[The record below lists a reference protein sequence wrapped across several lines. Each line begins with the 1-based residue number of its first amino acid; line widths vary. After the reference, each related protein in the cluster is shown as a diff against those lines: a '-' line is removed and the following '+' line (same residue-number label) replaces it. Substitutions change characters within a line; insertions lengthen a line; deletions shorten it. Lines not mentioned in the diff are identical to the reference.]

1 MLPLKNLDALK
12 CLVTASFCN
21 GLSKVKAAT
30 DESSNLR
37 IVLEKDADDV
47 QGLTDPLAVSSY
59 LAHNDPV
66 FFKPDQKAEILQW
79 IFYGQSEIYP
89 HVQGYVHFCND
100 NARDVAFQ
108 QKQRKAKLVK
118 SLCFLDTIL
127 RCKTFFVGERL
138 TLADTFLAIDILP
151 LFNVTLNGTPLINEI
166 CPSQNLTHLKR
177 WHQTIVNQK
186 KFLAV
191 YQPSKFMVKL
201 ETKETKKTPKAQSSN
216 IDAKKEVPKILCL
229 HGYRQTS
236 TTFYEKLGA
245 FRKMVGKKCNL
256 TLVNAPHVVTSLD
269 RDSTVPTQDEA
280 EEQRGWWFSQPHG
293 YFKSDD
299 ISDCDKGFD
308 ESLELIKKTI
318 EEEGPFQGIMGFSQG
333 AALTAMLCMMPEFK
347 FDFAMVF
354 APFKSV
360 CSKHDKLYRNV
371 DIPTLYVIG
380 DGDQVVL
387 PARQDILS
395 EYFSNATIVRHE
407 GGHFVPAT
415 SKQKPAYLKFLE
427 EQNK

>member
-1 MLPLKNLDALK
+1 MMLTLKNLDALK

-21 GLSKVKAAT
+21 GLSKVKAVT
-30 DESSNLR
+30 DESSNIR
-37 IVLEKDADDV
+37 IALENPEDVQNV
-47 QGLTDPLAVSSY
+47 QGLTDPLALSSY
-59 LAHNDPV
+59 LAHSDPI
-66 FFKPDQKAEILQW
+66 FFKGQQPFHKAEILQW
-79 IFYGQSEIYP
+79 VFYGQSELIP
-89 HVQGYVHFCND
+89 LVQGYLHFCNQ
-100 NARDVAFQ
+100 NSRDVAFQ

-118 SLCFLDTIL
+118 SLCYLDATL
-127 RCKTFFVGERL
+127 QSKTFLVGERL

-151 LFNVTLNGTPLINEI
+151 LFNVSLNGVSLIKDV
-166 CPSQNLTHLKR
+166 CPSHNLIHLNR

-191 YQPSKFMVKL
+191 YQPSKFQAKI
-201 ETKETKKTPKAQSSN
+201 ETKAASAGN
-216 IDAKKEVPKILCL
+216 AAKKEVPKILCL

-245 FRKMVGKKCNL
+245 FRKMVGKKCSL
-256 TLVNAPHVVTSLD
+256 RLLNAPHL
-269 RDSTVPTQDEA
+269 VPNPEESD
-280 EEQRGWWFSQPHG
+280 EQRGWWFSQPHG

-299 ISDCDKGFD
+299 VSDCDKGFE
-308 ESLELIKKTI
+308 ESLDLIRKTI
-318 EEEGPFQGIMGFSQG
+318 QEEGPFQGIMGFSQG
-333 AALTAMLCMMPEFK
+333 AALTVLLCMMPEFK

-360 CSKHDKLYRNV
+360 CSKHDKFYQSV
-371 DIPTLYVIG
+371 DIPTLYVVG
-380 DGDQVVL
+380 DGDQVIH
-387 PARQDILS
+387 PSQS
-395 EYFSNATIVRHE
+395 EALLAYFTKATVVKHD

>member
-1 MLPLKNLDALK
+1 MKYAMLPLKNLDALK

-21 GLSKVKAAT
+21 GLSKLKAAT
-30 DESSNLR
+30 DESSNVR
-37 IVLEKDADDV
+37 IVLENNDDASSV
-47 QGLTDPLAVSSY
+47 QGLADPLAVSSY
-59 LAHNDPV
+59 LAHDDPV
-66 FFKPDQKAEILQW
+66 FFKGQQPCQKAEILQW
-79 IFYGQSEIYP
+79 TFYGQSELYP
-89 HVQGYVHFCND
+89 HVQGYLHFCNI
-100 NARDVAFQ
+100 NNRDVAFQ

-118 SLCFLDTIL
+118 SLCYLDTIL
-127 RCKTFFVGERL
+127 RAKTFLVGERL

-151 LFNVTLNGTPLINEI
+151 LFNVNINGTMLIKEI
-166 CPSQNLTHLKR
+166 CPSHNLIHLKR

-191 YQPSKFMVKL
+191 YQPSKFQVKIG
-201 ETKETKKTPKAQSSN
+201 TKKAPSN
-216 IDAKKEVPKILCL
+216 DGKKEVPKILCL

-245 FRKMVGKKCNL
+245 FRKMVGKKCSL
-256 TLVNAPHVVTSLD
+256 TLLNAPHI
-269 RDSTVPTQDEA
+269 VPNQDES

-308 ESLELIKKTI
+308 ESLQLIKKTI

-333 AALTAMLCMMPEFK
+333 AALTVLICMMPEFK
-347 FDFAMVF
+347 FDFAMAF

-360 CSKHDKLYRNV
+360 CSKHEKFYRDV
-371 DIPTLYVIG
+371 DIPILYVIG
-380 DGDQVVL
+380 DGDQVIH
-387 PARQDILS
+387 PTRS
-395 EYFSNATIVRHE
+395 ETLLAHFSKATIVRHE